1 MDDIVRAA
9 LAKWPDVPACFGW
22 LRLTRRGEW
31 CVPDGPIRHA
41 GLSAFIGR
49 NYEAD
54 TAGRWFFQNGPQQ
67 VFVRLDYTPFI
78 LRLASPDTLVTH
90 TGQPVADISA
100 AWLDD
105 EGSLLLACEHGI
117 GLLEDRDL
125 AAFCSHL
132 DGNLESVDGPL
143 SLNWGGRRL
152 AVSRIAR
159 TEVPARFGFVAE
171 PS

>member
-9 LAKWPDVPACFGW
+9 IAKWPDVPACFGW

-31 CVPDGPIRHA
+31 RVPDGPIRHP

-49 NYEAD
+49 NYETDA
-54 TAGRWFFQNGPQQ
+54 TGRWFFQNGPQQ
-67 VFVRLDYTPFI
+67 VFVGLDYTPFI
-78 LRLASPDTLVTH
+78 LRLATPDTLVTH
-90 TGQPVADISA
+90 TGLPVNHISD

-125 AAFCSHL
+125 AAFCHHL
-132 DGNLESVDGPL
+132 DGNLESPEGPL
-143 SLNWGGRRL
+143 HLNWNGRQL
-152 AVSRIAR
+152 TLGRIAR
-159 TEVPARFGFVAE
+159 AEVPARFSFVAE